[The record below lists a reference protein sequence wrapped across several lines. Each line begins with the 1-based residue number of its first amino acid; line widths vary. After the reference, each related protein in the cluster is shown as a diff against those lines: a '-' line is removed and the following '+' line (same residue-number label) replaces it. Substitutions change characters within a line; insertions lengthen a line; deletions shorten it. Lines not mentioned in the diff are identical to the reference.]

1 MNIDKKIKY
10 DVQGGVKNYLG
21 KQKQVKAPLK
31 WQSGPDKPS
40 TELAYITEAEKNLIL
55 KANIHGGLENG
66 PNTGPSGNMSL
77 DSQGYRGGSED
88 KGTNEDGSNNP
99 GNDGPVDTGDLGTE
113 EANVAANVSANM
125 DSRDRARAN
134 MYTNMPT
141 PTVTVGVDKFGNPIN
156 VPTTYTAKRNRQLA
170 LDTLNKKGIS
180 VFDPRVTRTFN
191 PFDMSLVAQPT
202 QKKFN
207 LVRDL
212 VVPVGL
218 GMINPSLAAKYNKA
232 KTALT
237 VAKNVSK
244 FAETIGLTDK
254 NVVDAFTGN
263 FTDKFSGFGKGKT
276 STKNTSTK
284 DKDIFTG
291 GGGDGIEGLGN
302 NDALNQEYLLLLNK
316 FNQGVFTD
324 ADQVRFTFLQKILG
338 K

>member
-1 MNIDKKIKY
+1 M
-10 DVQGGVKNYLG
+10 
-21 KQKQVKAPLK
+21 A
-31 WQSGPDKPS
+31 
-40 TELAYITEAEKNLIL
+40 ITNLQQARQMYAAGQL
-55 KANIHGGLENG
+55 VSK
-66 PNTGPSGNMSL
+66 TL
-77 DSQGYRGGSED
+77 DGSRPGYRGEG
-88 KGTNEDGSNNP
+88 GYQGGPP
-99 GNDGPVDTGDLGTE
+99 GNTGQTGNTGNTGNTGGQVDTGDLGTE

-125 DSRDRARAN
+125 DSRDRARMN
-134 MYTNMPT
+134 QYRNVPT

-156 VPTTYTAKRNRQLA
+156 VPTTYTAKRNRQKA
-170 LDTLNKKGIS
+170 LDQLNKKGIS

-202 QKKFN
+202 QKKFG
-207 LVRDL
+207 LLDL
-212 VVPVGL
+212 ALIAATGGL
-218 GMINPSLAAKYNKA
+218 FGGKIATGAKMFN
-232 KTALT
+232 T
-237 VAKNVSK
+237 AKNVSK

-254 NVVDAFTGN
+254 NVVDAFTSN

-302 NDALNQEYLLLLNK
+302 NKALNQEYLLLLNK